1 MMQSP
6 FIETVSLVHKSGMID
21 RSKQKSFL
29 VLVYEL
35 LFLLIF
41 HLI

>member
-1 MMQSP
+1 MQSP
-6 FIETVSLVHKSGMID
+6 FIKTEGLVHKNGMID
-21 RSKQKSFL
+21 RSKHKSFL
-29 VLVYEL
+29 ILVYEL